1 MFWPEG
7 ASGHPGTGMESR
19 QASHLLPEEGGF
31 LPPMLPFW
39 ALSPLHIL
47 HCPHHWGTDSGPHSE
62 EQNCPRCQS
71 GCGLVQGYFS
81 VVSTARTGSRQNP
94 PEEKV
99 SPESPL
105 SLLVLWLP
113 TLLASCFFTERTG
126 ASRSSSVTCPKS
138 HREKEN
144 EARFSPG
151 PGNLYIPVS
160 SHYWALPRCQ
170 ASQVAHW

>member
-7 ASGHPGTGMESR
+7 ASGHPGTEWKVGR
-19 QASHLLPEEGGF
+19 LLTFLPEEGGF
-31 LPPMLPFW
+31 LLPMLP
-39 ALSPLHIL
+39 SSGP
-47 HCPHHWGTDSGPHSE
+47 CPHSTSCTVPITGVQTLTPFGGAKL
-62 EQNCPRCQS
+62 PRCQS

-126 ASRSSSVTCPKS
+126 ASRSSSVTCPQITQ
-138 HREKEN
+138 RERK
-144 EARFSPG
+144 
-151 PGNLYIPVS
+151 
-160 SHYWALPRCQ
+160 
-170 ASQVAHW
+170 